1 VVSVLANDTA
11 KPFEL
16 LPAICDAEKIAARLM
31 FTHLNHQFISPTL
44 PVDTTPLRSLRWL
57 GL

>member
-1 VVSVLANDTA
+1 MVSLFAYYAA

-16 LPAICDAEKIAARLM
+16 LPATCDAEKITARFM
-31 FTHLNHQFISPTL
+31 FARLNHQFISPTL
-44 PVDTTPLRSLRWL
+44 PVDTMPLRSLRWL